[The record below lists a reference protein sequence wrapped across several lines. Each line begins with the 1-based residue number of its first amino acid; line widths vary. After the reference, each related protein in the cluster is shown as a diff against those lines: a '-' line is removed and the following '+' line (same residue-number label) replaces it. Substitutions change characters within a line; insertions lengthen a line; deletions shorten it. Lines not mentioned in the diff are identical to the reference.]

1 MLEADLSWLEG
12 WCSGQPSSKRMQIL
26 ATAGRLFHEKG
37 FEATSIQDVAAACGL
52 TKPGLYHHIR
62 SKEDLLL
69 EICMRGLD
77 VFEAEVVVPAL
88 AVADPLERLR
98 IWMDRHVRLVHRP
111 SVQQVTVLIHE
122 RTRFPGPAENQIRN
136 RKRRLMQ
143 ILETA
148 FRDAMEAGQIRP
160 VHPKVAAFSM
170 VGMVLWTSRWYRP
183 EGELDRDDLAREIG
197 RLFFGGL
204 VSAAAVE
211 ALPPRAEVLT
221 TTLGRNRPTRR
232 RPGLRTPA
240 VA

>member
-1 MLEADLSWLEG
+1 MPEADLSWLEG
-12 WCSGQPSSKRMQIL
+12 WCSGQPASRRMQIL
-26 ATAGRLFHEKG
+26 ATAGRLFFEKG
-37 FEATSIQDVAAACGL
+37 FEATSIQDVATACGL

-77 VFEAEVVVPAL
+77 VFEVEVVAPAL
-88 AVADPLERLR
+88 AMADPLERLR
-98 IWMDRHVRLVHRP
+98 TWMDKHVRLVHRP
-111 SVQQVTVLIHE
+111 CVQQVTVLIHE
-122 RTRFPGPAENQIRN
+122 RTRFPGLAETQIRN

-148 FRDAMEAGQIRP
+148 FREAMEGGQMRP

-183 EGELDRDDLAREIG
+183 EGELSRDDLAREIG

-204 VSAAAVE
+204 LTAIGAQASS
-211 ALPPRAEVLT
+211 PRAEVVT
-221 TTLGRNRPTRR
+221 ESPRGDRPGRR
-232 RPGLRTPA
+232 RPGLRAPA